1 MHCRHGC
8 MLQTVQGKEGASP
21 RRMTGDEMEAHRRV
35 GATEVMKQAAALR
48 IPISRHVHVMSHQ
61 QQSLQVGSRLRAVEG
76 QVV

>member
-1 MHCRHGC
+1 

-21 RRMTGDEMEAHRRV
+21 RRMTGDEMKAHRRV

-48 IPISRHVHVMSHQ
+48 IPISRHVHVMSQ
-61 QQSLQVGSRLRAVEG
+61 QQGLQVGSRLRTVEG